1 MRKMFLTAIAAFAV
15 AGLGMAAS
23 AAPETA
29 EKTVQVKEP
38 SWLLRFADAQEA
50 AKKENKVIFVNFTG
64 SDWCP
69 WCVRLNDEVLKK
81 KAFLDYAGGS
91 LILLKIDFPRRIPQ
105 TEEQK
110 KSNRELAEKYGIRG
124 FPTILLLDAEG
135 KVIAR
140 TGYRRGGAES
150 YVKHLQ
156 QLLKK

>member
-1 MRKMFLTAIAAFAV
+1 MRKMFVTAMAAFVV
-15 AGLGMAAS
+15 AGLGTAAF
-23 AAPETA
+23 AAQETA
-29 EKTVQVKEP
+29 EKNVQVKEP

-69 WCVRLNDEVLKK
+69 WCVRLNDEVLKQ
-81 KAFLDYAGGS
+81 KAFLDYAGKE
-91 LILLKIDFPRRIPQ
+91 LVLLKIDFPRRIPQ
-105 TEEQK
+105 SKEQK
-110 KSNRELAEKYGIRG
+110 ESNQELAEKYGIQG

-135 KVIAR
+135 KVLAR
-140 TGYRRGGAES
+140 TGYRRGGADA